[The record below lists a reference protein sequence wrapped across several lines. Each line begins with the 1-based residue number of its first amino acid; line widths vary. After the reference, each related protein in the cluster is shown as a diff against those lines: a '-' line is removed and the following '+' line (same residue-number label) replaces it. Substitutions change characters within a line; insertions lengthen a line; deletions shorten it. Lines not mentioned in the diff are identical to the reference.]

1 MTYSLKFQAKSKSGF
16 MNDILGLN
24 VLCHFKNTGK
34 FKHEMMAEVV
44 SMSHLIFLYYQS
56 IFQHRSKTRCQNA
69 EKLFWV
75 CKTGSLHAKKSW
87 KGFKTCLFML
97 SKNLRALKIGSCFA
111 QIVLA
116 GLQNWAFYAEKVIVG
131 AQNWVSA

>member
-1 MTYSLKFQAKSKSGF
+1 MTYSLKFQAKNKSGF

-44 SMSHLIFLYYQS
+44 SMSYLIFLYSQS
-56 IFQHRSKTRCQNA
+56 IFQKRSKTRCQNA
-69 EKLFWV
+69 EKLSWV
-75 CKTGSLHAKKSW
+75 SQNCVSTCQETLCWHSKLGLGMPKKSW

-97 SKNLRALKIGSCFA
+97 SKNLRALKTGSSYA
-111 QIVLA
+111 QKVFA
-116 GLQNWAFYAEKVIVG
+116 GLQN
-131 AQNWVSA
+131 